1 EMSLT
6 PALSR
11 KEMELPYLLG
21 EGLRMRVMK
30 IGEEMSQH
38 LNHNHNMKM
47 YGEIKLYAGSGSPE
61 LSQKIADYLGQQISP
76 REVIKFPNENI
87 FVKLKSS
94 ARGQDVYVIQTT
106 SSPVHYNLM
115 ELLIMSQTLRLDSAA
130 RITAVVPYWCYGR
143 SDREDQPR
151 VPITARLV
159 ADMIEIAG
167 ADRYM
172 TFDPHAGQ
180 IQGFFSIPGD
190 VLTASH
196 MISEYIKEDLLA
208 QMKDPVV
215 VATDL
220 GFAKKGRNYAL
231 DLDLPIAFIE
241 KRRSGNDANAE
252 ALTLIGDVKER
263 DVIIVDDEVDTGG
276 SIAQAVN
283 VVKKHGARDIYL
295 AFIHPIFS
303 KNAARTLAD
312 LPIKHIITTDT
323 VSIPEQ
329 KMEPLAG
336 RITILSISSMLGE
349 VIRRAH
355 EGRSVGE
362 MFNE

>member
-1 EMSLT
+1 MTQQEH
-6 PALSR
+6 
-11 KEMELPYLLG
+11 
-21 EGLRMRVMK
+21 
-30 IGEEMSQH
+30 QH
-38 LNHNHNMKM
+38 DMKM
-47 YGEIKLYAGSGSPE
+47 YGEIKLYSGTGSPD
-61 LSQKIADYLGQQISP
+61 LAQKIADYLNQQLSP
-76 REVIKFPNENI
+76 RVVIQFPNENI
-87 FVKLKSS
+87 FVKLTRS

-115 ELLIMSQTLRLDSAA
+115 ELLIMIQTIRLDSAA
-130 RITAVVPYWCYGR
+130 RITAVVPYLCYGR
-143 SDREDQPR
+143 SDKKDQPR

-159 ADMIEIAG
+159 CDMIESAG

-196 MISEYIKEDLLA
+196 MITNHINKNMRA
-208 QMKDPVV
+208 QMNKLVV

-220 GFAKKGRNYAL
+220 GFAKKGRNYAR
-231 DLDLPIAFIE
+231 DLNASIAFIE
-241 KRRSGNDANAE
+241 KRRTANDSKAK
-252 ALTLIGDVKER
+252 ALTLIGNVKDR
-263 DVIIVDDEVDTGG
+263 DVLIVDDEVLTGG
-276 SIAQAVN
+276 SIEQAVG
-283 VVKKHGARDIYL
+283 VVKKNGARNVYL
-295 AFIHPIFS
+295 AFIHPVFS
-303 KNAARTLAD
+303 DDGVKRLAK

-323 VSIPEQ
+323 VPISP
-329 KMEPLAG
+329 KKLKLLKG
-336 RITILSISSMLGE
+336 RLTVLSIAPMLGE

>member
-1 EMSLT
+1 MSHY
-6 PALSR
+6 SSH
-11 KEMELPYLLG
+11 E
-21 EGLRMRVMK
+21 
-30 IGEEMSQH
+30 I
-38 LNHNHNMKM
+38 KM
-47 YGEIKLYAGSGSPE
+47 YGDIKLYAGSGSPE
-61 LSQKIADYLGQQISP
+61 LAQKIADYLEQKLSP
-76 REVIKFPNENI
+76 REVIQFPNENI
-87 FVKLKSS
+87 FVQLNSS

-115 ELLIMSQTLRLDSAA
+115 ELLIMIQTIRLDSAA
-130 RITAVVPYWCYGR
+130 RITAVTPYIAYGR
-143 SDREDQPR
+143 SDKKDQPR

-180 IQGFFSIPGD
+180 MQGFFSIPGD

-196 MISEYIKEDLLA
+196 MISDHIKDNLFS
-208 QMKDPVV
+208 QMNSPVV

-231 DLDLPIAFIE
+231 DMDIPIAFIE
-241 KRRSGNDANAE
+241 KRRAGNDSQAE
-252 ALTLIGDVKER
+252 ALTLIGDVKDR
-263 DVIIVDDEVDTGG
+263 DAIIVDDEVDTGG
-276 SIAQAVN
+276 SIAQAVS
-283 VVKKHGARDIYL
+283 VVKKYGAKDVYL

-303 KNAARTLAD
+303 LDAVEKLAA
-312 LPIKHIITTDT
+312 LPLKQIITTDT
-323 VSIPEQ
+323 VPIPLE
-329 KMEPLAG
+329 KMKLLEG
-336 RITILSISSMLGE
+336 RITILSIAPMLGE